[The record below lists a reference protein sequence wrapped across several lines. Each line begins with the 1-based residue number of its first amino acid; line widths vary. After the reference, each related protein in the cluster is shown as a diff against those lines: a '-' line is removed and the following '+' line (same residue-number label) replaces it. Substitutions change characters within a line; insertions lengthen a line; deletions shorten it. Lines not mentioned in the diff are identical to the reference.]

1 MLAFLSSPLGCPTG
15 QHKRNDCMRG
25 QKMLRRVHQPHVEP
39 LPSPLGVLGVG
50 MTAVHGMWQL
60 SGSDTAIEYSM
71 MSLEPVL

>member
-1 MLAFLSSPLGCPTG
+1 
-15 QHKRNDCMRG
+15 MRG